1 MARGSASSS
10 LTEKTFHIS
19 TFLPVFNFA
28 WDSHCGYLPECC
40 WSLNR
45 SDWGVF
51 SISPVQIINQI
62 FGIILIFDNDTTMK
76 CIIEIGNDQRTSLEI
91 FLFRIWASER
101 ARPGIRALWTTGDTC
116 GKQGRGIHR
125 PGILGRFFIAGE
137 FLPEL
142 APDWGKVST
151 KGLLRRVPGAI

>member
-10 LTEKTFHIS
+10 STEKTFHIS

-40 WSLNR
+40 WPLNR

-76 CIIEIGNDQRTSLEI
+76 CIIEIGNNQRTSLEI
-91 FLFRIWASER
+91 CFSE
-101 ARPGIRALWTTGDTC
+101 I
-116 GKQGRGIHR
+116 
-125 PGILGRFFIAGE
+125 
-137 FLPEL
+137 EL
-142 APDWGKVST
+142 V
-151 KGLLRRVPGAI
+151 KGLGLESGRYGQPATLVMSKAKVYTDQESVFRSAFL